1 MELLKTKYGISHKLL
16 FLTLAFYAVNYI
28 SGGVINTYIALV
40 PSLVSSNFELW
51 RMLTFPFAMPSIES
65 IILFI
70 FAFYFI
76 APKIEYLLPGKVY
89 PILLGLLVTLQG
101 LVTTITFRNS
111 PLIFTGMDGLSFFIM
126 FLFAFISL
134 SNRTLPYRFKPLKT
148 GLFIF
153 LMAGLWTLSLLLN
166 SEMSNTD
173 LMITSSSGAVFG
185 IIYAFVTFLQV
196 KIAKRNIDKQT
207 AKLPENIKI
216 PTPEELKYAIA
227 HISEKRLYNRYN
239 DIPYEQPAQAEFVP
253 DEDRLNEILDK
264 ISEFGQDSLSNS
276 ELQYLKDYSDYL

>member
-1 MELLKTKYGISHKLL
+1 MELLKTKYGISHKLM
-16 FLTLAFYAVNYI
+16 FLTLAVYVVNYI
-28 SGGVINTYIALV
+28 SGNLLNNYLALS
-40 PSLVSSNFELW
+40 PNLVASKFEIW
-51 RMLTFPFAMPSIES
+51 RMFSFPFAMPSFES

-101 LVTTITFRNS
+101 LVTTITFKDS
-111 PLIFTGMDGLSFFIM
+111 SLFFTGMDGLSFFIM

-153 LMAGLWTLSLLLN
+153 LMAGLWTVSLLVN
-166 SEMSNTD
+166 SELTNTD
-173 LMITSSSGAVFG
+173 MIITSSSGAVFG
-185 IIYAFVTFLQV
+185 IIYALVTFIQV
-196 KIAKRNIDKQT
+196 RMAKRNMEKQA
-207 AKLPENIKI
+207 AKLAEKIKI

-227 HISEKRLYNRYN
+227 HISEKRLYNKSGDDN
-239 DIPYEQPAQAEFVP
+239 YENPVPTEFVP

-264 ISEFGQDSLSNS
+264 ISEFGQDSLTNS
-276 ELQYLKDYSDYL
+276 ELKYLKDYSDSL